1 MHAWLRHLHARE
13 LRFIAVVLT
22 DLLFV
27 AAYLAGGY
35 GGLGQEGHGW
45 RRIDVEAL
53 EARMDAGDLNRR
65 EARWYHPVQA
75 LPAQG
80 EGP

>member
-1 MHAWLRHLHARE
+1 VHLHARD
-13 LRFIAVVLT
+13 LRFVAVVLI
-22 DLLFV
+22 DLVLV

-35 GGLGQEGHGW
+35 RGLGQEGHGW
-45 RRIDVEAL
+45 RRIDLEAL
-53 EARMDAGDLNRR
+53 EARMDAGDLSRR

-75 LPAQG
+75 LSGQG